1 LIFDYEIFVGL
12 GTYENVHEMYLADAQ
27 HSISFLVYDDGTQT
41 KKCSKQIFVKSAIL
55 LRNPEDVCT
64 VPRPFLSRDFVFN
77 VDVVTAVPNLDIIE
91 TNIQLVH
98 QYYRDLTAEVLKI
111 LLGKH
116 FEK

>member
-1 LIFDYEIFVGL
+1 MKFFVGL
-12 GTYENVHEMYLADAQ
+12 GTYENVNEMYLADALD
-27 HSISFLVYDDGTQT
+27 SMSFLVYDDGTQT
-41 KKCSKQIFVKSAIL
+41 NKCSQQIFVKSAIL

>member
-1 LIFDYEIFVGL
+1 MKFFVGL
-12 GTYENVHEMYLADAQ
+12 GTYENVNEMYLADALD
-27 HSISFLVYDDGTQT
+27 SMSFLVYDDGTQT
-41 KKCSKQIFVKSAIL
+41 NKCSQQIFVKSAIL

-77 VDVVTAVPNLDIIE
+77 TDVVTAVPNLDIIE

-98 QYYRDLTAEVLKI
+98 QYYRDLTAGVLNI
-111 LLGKH
+111 LLGKY